1 MRKAAFLSIVI
12 CAALTASLW
21 AQQQH
26 NLPQVANGEFAG
38 GRISTTFV
46 LVNNGT
52 SSAEVEVT
60 LFGSAGE
67 PFEVTIPGLG
77 TASAFQLSLGPG
89 ETQFHQTD
97 GTGGLQV
104 GAARVTST
112 SIIGAAAILTIFD
125 SQDNV
130 VTEAG
135 VGSAETLRAFGVAV
149 DASGDFNTGVAIH
162 NLSSEDATVTFTLFD
177 EGNAQQGDPVS
188 RDLPGNGHLAEF
200 VAGELFPAASAAARG
215 LPGGFQGK
223 LVASS
228 TTDVAAVSLR
238 QNVSSFSLTTLPVV
252 PEGVEIQFLNIS
264 DWHGQ
269 LDPLSVFGV
278 GEVGGAAVINF
289 FWAADTV
296 ANPNTIKLTAGDAF
310 GAAPPLSGFFE
321 ERPAVMAMNLMGL
334 DVDTFGNH
342 NFDRGIGHLQQMI
355 DLAEFQYVSANL
367 ANLDENLTG
376 VKPFEIFE
384 RGGIRIAVVGIT
396 NPDVPELVFPG
407 RLGTIE
413 VTDPVAGAN
422 KAKADARA
430 AGAQVIVA
438 ITHLGVTGFDEE
450 GNPSGPLIDFAND
463 VGGFDVIFGDHT
475 DMRFSGIINNAL
487 VVENQS
493 KGRTYARTKLL
504 VNPLSGRVLDRSV
517 QFVEPFA
524 DQAVP
529 DQAIL
534 DLLEPFRDELA
545 AEFDAVIGV
554 ANDTFE
560 RGGGVERLGEVPI
573 GNLVADALRDRYGS
587 QLAFTN
593 GGGIRTPLPSS
604 FAPMDMSLRR
614 PLDGY
619 APGPPWDLVVGDVF
633 GMLPFGN
640 VVVTRPVTGAQ
651 LFLILENGVSVIPK
665 TSGRFAQI
673 SGFSFVY
680 DSSQPVG
687 SRVVSVE
694 LDGGALI
701 LPDGTTY
708 TLATNDF
715 VNAGGDGYT
724 MLVDGQGVSRE
735 NMADVVLEFI
745 QELGVITPTTEGR
758 IVDQNQP

>member
-1 MRKAAFLSIVI
+1 MRKTAILFIIL
-12 CAALTASLW
+12 CAGLTASLW

-26 NLPQVANGEFAG
+26 NLPQVANGEFGG

-52 SSAEVEVT
+52 SSAQVGVT

-67 PFEVTIPGLG
+67 AFEVTIPGLG

-89 ETQFHQTD
+89 QTQFIQTD

-125 SQDNV
+125 SEDNV

-135 VGSAETLRAFGVAV
+135 VGSAETSSAFGVAV

-162 NLSSEDATVTFTLFD
+162 NLSSEAATVTFTLFD
-177 EGNAQQGDPVS
+177 EGNTQQGDPVI

-200 VAGELFPAASAAARG
+200 VEGGLFPQASAAARG
-215 LPGGFQGK
+215 SSVGFHGK

-228 TTDVAAVSLR
+228 TADVAAVSLR

-252 PEGVEIQFLNIS
+252 PEGVEIQFLNVS

-278 GEVGGAAVINF
+278 GEIGGAAVINF

-310 GAAPPLSGFFE
+310 GASPPLSGFFA
-321 ERPAVMAMNLMGL
+321 ERPAIMAMNLMGF

-342 NFDRGIGHLQQMI
+342 NFDRGIGHLQQMV

-367 ANLDENLTG
+367 ANLDDNLTG

-384 RGGIRIAVVGIT
+384 RGGIQIAVVGIT
-396 NPDVPELVFPG
+396 NPDAPELVFPG
-407 RLGTIE
+407 RFGTIV

-422 KAKADARA
+422 KAKADAKA

-450 GNPSGPLIDFAND
+450 GNPSGPLIDFANN

-475 DMRFSGIINNAL
+475 DVRFSGIINNAL

-504 VNPLSGRVLDRSV
+504 VDPLSGRVLDRSV
-517 QFVEPFA
+517 EFVEPFA

-529 DQAIL
+529 DQAFE
-534 DLLEPFRDELA
+534 DLLQPFRDELS
-545 AEFDAVIGV
+545 AEFDAVIAV
-554 ANDTFE
+554 ATDTFA
-560 RGGGVERLGEVPI
+560 RGGNVERLGEVPI

-604 FAPMDMSLRR
+604 FAPTDMSLRR

-619 APGPPWDLVVGDVF
+619 AEGPPWDLVVGDVF

-651 LFLILENGVSVIPK
+651 LFLILENGVSRIPGA
-665 TSGRFAQI
+665 SGRFAQI

-694 LDGGALI
+694 MDGGTPIFA
-701 LPDGTTY
+701 DGTTY

-745 QELGVITPTTEGR
+745 QALGVITPTTEGR
-758 IVDQNQP
+758 IVDLNP